1 MVFDTDKPILLWFDL
16 EYLVSVAN
24 LNKSQS
30 FFFVLRPT
38 EVKVTHLLPE
48 SNLVV
53 RFPFNN
59 KFLPALIGVGDND
72 LLIKSLHS
80 TNKTPMPTLKGHD
93 GSMRRNKVSEITLG
107 RQ

>member
-1 MVFDTDKPILLWFDL
+1 MVFDTDKPILPWFDL

-30 FFFVLRPT
+30 FFCVIRPT

-48 SNLVV
+48 SNLIV

-59 KFLPALIGVGDND
+59 EFLPALIGVNDND

-80 TNKTPMPTLKGHD
+80 TSKTSLPTLKGHD
-93 GSMRRNKVSEITLG
+93 RSVRRKKVSKITLG